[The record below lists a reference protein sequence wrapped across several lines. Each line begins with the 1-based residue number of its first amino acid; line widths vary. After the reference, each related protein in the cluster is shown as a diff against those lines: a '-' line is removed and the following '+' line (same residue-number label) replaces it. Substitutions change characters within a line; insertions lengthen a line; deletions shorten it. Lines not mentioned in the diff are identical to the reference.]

1 MARGMVPALVLCLV
15 LAMPGWGRAQILQEE
30 ILSFWV
36 TPDCQVE
43 IRWEPF
49 NTPGVVKQVLRRAVG
64 ESSGGVDVAVFE
76 GNSQG
81 TWLDTEVNKSHTYRY
96 QLQGRNADDEVI
108 VRSQVVTV
116 LVKFVPQHPSVPKV
130 ELRGRGITYLELAW
144 EKPDP
149 AEGVVEYVLRRY
161 RPLVEQTVTIPAPAL
176 SFRDAGLQPGTA
188 YRYEL
193 VARNIIDDY
202 SGKASLE
209 GETLPVPPAGLEV
222 KERGFTWLRLGWEPV
237 VGEDLP
243 LRLQRSGAAGGVEL
257 DLLLEEPG
265 FYLDEGLTPGC
276 TYTYRGGFHWEEE
289 TYWEEEGVTAATL
302 APPGDLEARVLEGR
316 RVELTW
322 SPPAAGEVVSQEVY
336 RRAAPEGPWVLVA
349 HLEPEVG
356 LWVDEGVD
364 WGGTY
369 VYKLQLADGRGEGAW
384 TAPVSVGI
392 PAAPPGTG
400 DSPPD
405 PDPGEEPGEPGDGD
419 DPDQPGEGED
429 PGDPGEG
436 EDSDD
441 PGTGEDP
448 LEPGEGQDPDGPEE
462 GDSED
467 GAGNGAGPGGKG
479 PGSGKTGEKD
489 RGNRSGREVAAER
502 PAPDMVY
509 QPDFADMTLQDG
521 CVLVQLEDLA
531 AARVRLSR
539 ELLGSLGELEQQ
551 LLLSSG
557 EVVIALEP
565 ARVAADLTGAELDL
579 RVAAGVW
586 EDSGPAPP
594 ASYRPV
600 MGIYSIALD
609 PEPEAGPWL
618 DLEFNY
624 DRAGVPPGEEAR
636 LGIYRWD
643 PDGGTWSYVGGRVN
657 RSRRV
662 IRVQAVPPGTYTVMS
677 YSPLITDLENHW
689 ARQPVEVL
697 ASRHLW
703 PREEGFRPQ
712 DPLGRGDF
720 TGWLVRI
727 LSLPP
732 AGDAGQPFPDVK
744 AGEGYAAEI
753 AAAREAGLVTGRPDG
768 AFHPAAAMT
777 RQELAHLVG
786 KVLLE
791 GMVAVDQER
800 ELWAPAGEQF
810 ADWEQVEAWA
820 QPGVEAAAAAG
831 LLTGRAQGALH
842 PREPATRA
850 EGAAL
855 LARLLEL
862 VEKAN

>member
-1 MARGMVPALVLCLV
+1 
-15 LAMPGWGRAQILQEE
+15 
-30 ILSFWV
+30 
-36 TPDCQVE
+36 
-43 IRWEPF
+43 
-49 NTPGVVKQVLRRAVG
+49 
-64 ESSGGVDVAVFE
+64 
-76 GNSQG
+76 
-81 TWLDTEVNKSHTYRY
+81 
-96 QLQGRNADDEVI
+96 
-108 VRSQVVTV
+108 
-116 LVKFVPQHPSVPKV
+116 
-130 ELRGRGITYLELAW
+130 
-144 EKPDP
+144 
-149 AEGVVEYVLRRY
+149 
-161 RPLVEQTVTIPAPAL
+161 
-176 SFRDAGLQPGTA
+176 
-188 YRYEL
+188 
-193 VARNIIDDY
+193 DY

-302 APPGDLEARVLEGR
+302 APPGD
-316 RVELTW
+316 
-322 SPPAAGEVVSQEVY
+322 
-336 RRAAPEGPWVLVA
+336 
-349 HLEPEVG
+349 
-356 LWVDEGVD
+356 
-364 WGGTY
+364 
-369 VYKLQLADGRGEGAW
+369 
-384 TAPVSVGI
+384 
-392 PAAPPGTG
+392 
-400 DSPPD
+400 
-405 PDPGEEPGEPGDGD
+405 GD

-467 GAGNGAGPGGKG
+467 GVGNGAGPGGKG

-509 QPDFADMTLQDG
+509 QADFADMTLQDG
-521 CVLVQLEDLA
+521 CALVQLEDLA

-557 EVVIALEP
+557 EVIIALEP

-643 PDGGTWSYVGGRVN
+643 PDGGTWSYVGGKVD

-720 TGWLVRI
+720 TGWLVKI

-810 ADWEQVEAWA
+810 VDWEQVEAWA

-831 LLTGRAQGALH
+831 LLTGRAQGELH

-862 VEKAN
+862 VEKVN